1 MLAGTGSG
9 WVVGADT
16 AEGSAVRLRRKKVR
30 MMFTGKSV
38 VSRFSLALLAVTA
51 LGTAGCSAVD
61 KVADAA
67 KDASKSD
74 TARAKVGDCI
84 NVISASMIDSKTE
97 PVPCSAENAVYQV
110 VQVHEQKVDCHEDY
124 TSYEET
130 YGSGGT
136 LAFLCLAPNF
146 KEGSCY
152 NEGMM
157 TGYKFVP
164 CTATDASF
172 KVVSRVDGQVDEQL
186 CGEDADSVL
195 VVNDPK
201 ITYCLGS
208 AKG

>member
-1 MLAGTGSG
+1 MT
-9 WVVGADT
+9 
-16 AEGSAVRLRRKKVR
+16 
-30 MMFTGKSV
+30 FTGKGM
-38 VSRFSLALLAVTA
+38 VSRFAIALLAVGA
-51 LGTAGCSAVD
+51 LGAAGCSAVE
-61 KVADAA
+61 KATEVVQDAG
-67 KDASKSD
+67 KSD
-74 TARAKVGDCI
+74 TARSKVGACI
-84 NVISASMIDSKTE
+84 NVISASVVDSKTE
-97 PVPCSAENAVYQV
+97 PVDCSSETAVYKV
-110 VQVHEQKVDCHEDY
+110 VQTHDQKVECHEDY

-157 TGYKFVP
+157 TGYKYVP
-164 CTATDASF
+164 CTASDASF

-201 ITYCLGS
+201 TTFCLS
-208 AKG
+208 DTTS